1 MSSHMC
7 GDREGEW
14 GGGGE
19 GRVGGGEGCA
29 NLRQRLAGPENLHQL
44 SYPHPTPPHPTPPQ
58 QAKERK
64 GPTKTKQHAVM
75 SWERQL
81 EFE

>member
-1 MSSHMC
+1 MHVIAHV
-7 GDREGEW
+7 
-14 GGGGE
+14 GGQG
-19 GRVGGGEGCA
+19 GRVGGGVCA
-29 NLRQRLAGPENLHQL
+29 NLRQRLAGPENLDQL
-44 SYPHPTPPHPTPPQ
+44 SYPLTPLHPTPPR

-64 GPTKTKQHAVM
+64 GPTKTKQYAAM